1 MYQGAKATTTATAT
15 KTSLK
20 KWSRVALNF
29 ISLIPSR
36 LPRQMLENLFWSWIL
51 KDCIKVQEEKK
62 KVVVLCS
69 WCPRQN
75 VNLGTFTLQ
84 RGQRN
89 VQKSVMHVKTC
100 YFANLN
106 LLLFCLLVPVVVG
119 YKNVPE
125 KVNSRYFKLYIAYSN
140 SFNSSSVGKFFWSW
154 ILKDCI
160 KGQEKKKKVVVL
172 CSCPRQKVKLG
183 TFTL

>member
-1 MYQGAKATTTATAT
+1 
-15 KTSLK
+15 
-20 KWSRVALNF
+20 
-29 ISLIPSR
+29 
-36 LPRQMLENLFWSWIL
+36 MLENLFWSWIL

-89 VQKSVMHVKTC
+89 VQKSVMHVQTC

-106 LLLFCLLVPVVVG
+106 LLLFCLLVPVAVG
-119 YKNVPE
+119 YKNVPW
-125 KVNSRYFKLYIAYSN
+125 KVNSRYFKLYLACSN
-140 SFNSSSVGKFFWSW
+140 SSNSSSVGKFSWSW
-154 ILKDCI
+154 IKKDCI

-172 CSCPRQKVKLG
+172 CSRPRQKVKLG